1 MKPEYVE
8 KLEILKNIIE
18 KSIKDIKKN
27 KLELVIENEVDE
39 NSQEVIKVIKKVK

>member
-39 NSQEVIKVIKKVK
+39 NSQEVIKVIKMAK

>member
-27 KLELVIENEVDE
+27 KLELVIENELDE

>member
-39 NSQEVIKVIKKVK
+39 NSQEVIKVIKIVK

>member
-27 KLELVIENEVDE
+27 KLELVIENEIDE

>member
-39 NSQEVIKVIKKVK
+39 NSQEVIKVIKMVK

>member
-27 KLELVIENEVDE
+27 KLELVIDNEVDE
-39 NSQEVIKVIKKVK
+39 NSQEVIKVIKIVK